1 MKYLWTEDT
10 GAGLHFWQ
18 LINRLFFDDAF
29 VIESKGSNQGLLDAL
44 PDLDIKE
51 DDKYYIAFDYVVD
64 NQDIRNK
71 YRMLKSIADKAE
83 GKIIILDMI
92 CFEYLIL
99 AFEKLVIWTGTGKAD
114 KIKIR
119 EYVLSAI
126 ENHRINLSKIDDEKT
141 LQYLASF
148 KRYSTERVMKSL
160 VGEFTQNEKWSVKG
174 SLMGE
179 CWYKDCCV
187 SEHQD
192 SLRCGKPEIEDGNEK
207 MKFLI
212 KTKAAQKL
220 LNTLLY
226 D

>member
-10 GAGLHFWQ
+10 GAGLHFWKLVNQ
-18 LINRLFFDDAF
+18 LFFDDAL
-29 VIESKGSNQGLLDAL
+29 VVESKESNQGLLDAL
-44 PDLDIKE
+44 ADIDMKE

-99 AFEKLVIWTGTGKAD
+99 VFDKLVAWTGTGKID

-119 EYVLSAI
+119 EEVLAAV
-126 ENHRINLSKIDDEKT
+126 EDHRINLSKIDDEKT
-141 LQYLASF
+141 LQYIAGF

-174 SLMGE
+174 VHMGE

-187 SEHQD
+187 SEHPD
-192 SLRCGKPEIEDGNEK
+192 NLRCGKPEVEDGSEK
-207 MKFLI
+207 MRMLMQSEAVHKI
-212 KTKAAQKL
+212 ISIVIG
-220 LNTLLY
+220 
-226 D
+226 

>member
-10 GAGLHFWQ
+10 GAGLHFWKLVNQ
-18 LINRLFFDDAF
+18 LFFENAL
-29 VIESKGSNQGLLDAL
+29 VVESKESNQGILNAVS
-44 PDLDIKE
+44 DLRPE
-51 DDKYYIAFDYVVD
+51 EEDKYYIAFDYVVD

-71 YRMLKSIADKAE
+71 YRMLKSITDKAE

-99 AFEKLVIWTGTGKAD
+99 AFDKLVTWTGTGKTD

-119 EYVLSAI
+119 EEVLSAI
-126 ENHRINLSKIDDEKT
+126 EDHRINLSKIDDVKT
-141 LQYLASF
+141 LQYLAGF

-187 SEHQD
+187 SEHPD
-192 SLRCGKPEIEDGNEK
+192 NLRCGKPEIEDGNEK
-207 MKFLI
+207 MRMLI
-212 KTKAAQKL
+212 QSEEVHRIL
-220 LNTLLY
+220 EFM
-226 D
+226 